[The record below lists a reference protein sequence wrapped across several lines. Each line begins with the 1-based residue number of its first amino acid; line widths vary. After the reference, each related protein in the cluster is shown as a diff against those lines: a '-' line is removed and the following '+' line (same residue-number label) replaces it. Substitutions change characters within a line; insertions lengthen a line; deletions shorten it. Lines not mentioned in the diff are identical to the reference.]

1 MVHNNALFIAVYDDV
16 SMALADLDAF
26 RDLHR
31 KEIIGHYDAAVVENK
46 DGKPHIAKRVD
57 RPLVRIIPEL
67 LGSGA
72 LPSIELKEAARK
84 LTSGHAGL
92 IVIGAATLEKAFD
105 QAVSRAA
112 TTVKRTMDAATD
124 QLTYELIEGFQ
135 G

>member
-1 MVHNNALFIAVYDDV
+1 MADNDVLFIAVYGEV

-26 RDLHR
+26 RDLHK

-57 RPLVRIIPEL
+57 RPVVRVIPEL

-72 LPSIELKEAARK
+72 LPSKELKEAAGK
-84 LTSGHAGL
+84 LIPGDAGL
-92 IVIGAATLEKAFD
+92 IVMGTPTLEKAFD

-112 TTVKRTMDAATD
+112 TTVKRTVDAATD
-124 QLTYELIEGFQ
+124 QLSYELIEAFEG
-135 G
+135 

>member
-1 MVHNNALFIAVYDDV
+1 VPDNNVLFIAVYDDV

-26 RDLHR
+26 RDLHK

-46 DGKPHIAKRVD
+46 DGKPRIAKRVD
-57 RPLVRIIPEL
+57 RPLGRVIPEL

-72 LPSIELKEAARK
+72 LPSTELKEAAGK
-84 LTSGHAGL
+84 LTSSDAGL
-92 IVIGAATLEKAFD
+92 IVMGAPTLEKAFD

-112 TTVKRTMDAATD
+112 NTVKRTMRAATY
-124 QLTYELIEGFQ
+124 QLSYELIEGFQ